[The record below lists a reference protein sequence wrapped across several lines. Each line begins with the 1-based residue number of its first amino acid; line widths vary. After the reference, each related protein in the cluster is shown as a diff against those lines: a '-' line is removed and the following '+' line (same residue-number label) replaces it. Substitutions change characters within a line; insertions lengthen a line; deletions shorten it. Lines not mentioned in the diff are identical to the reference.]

1 MTNVLVCGISGF
13 VGRNIFERLSQRP
26 ELRVFGTYFQN
37 RPPYADEK
45 AWFGK
50 LSCADLTLLDHARF
64 VTRNMDIIIHAAAK
78 TDGASTV
85 NQNPAEYFPDNIRI
99 NTNLIQAACENKV
112 GHFIFM
118 SCSVMYPHTNRPL
131 KEIEDDIYRVYPPY
145 FMGAR
150 VKAFAEDLCRF
161 FSELNKTRFTII
173 RHCTTYGPYDKFGPR
188 GHACPAIIAQ
198 TLDAQNGTV
207 HLYGAGREK
216 RDLLYVSDLVRFIEM
231 ALDRPGNNYEVFNVG
246 LGKSVSIRELA
257 EKIIEISGRKLEL
270 KFDTSQ
276 PGMATDM
283 MLDIGK
289 AQEILDWQPK
299 VSLEDGLKQAV
310 AWYRNRTYA
319 LEPR

>member
-1 MTNVLVCGISGF
+1 MTNVLVCGASGF
-13 VGRNIFERLSQRP
+13 IGRNIFEKLSRRP
-26 ELRVFGTYFQN
+26 ELRVFGTYFKN
-37 RPPYADEK
+37 RPLYADK
-45 AWFGK
+45 KPWFGK
-50 LSCADLTLLDHARF
+50 LNYTDLTDLDQAR
-64 VTRNMDIIIHAAAK
+64 TLTKNMDVVIHAAAK
-78 TDGASTV
+78 TDGASAV

-112 GHFIFM
+112 RHFIFM

-131 KEIEDDIYRVYPPY
+131 KETEDDIYRVYPPY

-150 VKAFAEDLCRF
+150 VKVFAEDICRF

-173 RHCTTYGPYDKFGPR
+173 RHCATYGPYDKFCPR

-198 TLDAQNGTV
+198 ALDTQNGTV
-207 HLYGAGREK
+207 YLYGTGREK
-216 RDLLYVSDLVRFIEM
+216 RDLLYVSDLVRFMEM
-231 ALDRPGNNYEVFNVG
+231 TLDRSGNNYEIFNVG

-257 EKIIEISGRKLEL
+257 EKIVQTSGRKLEL

-283 MLDIGK
+283 MLDISK
-289 AQEILDWQPK
+289 AQEILDWRPK
-299 VSLEDGLKQAV
+299 VSLEEGLKQTI

-319 LEPR
+319 